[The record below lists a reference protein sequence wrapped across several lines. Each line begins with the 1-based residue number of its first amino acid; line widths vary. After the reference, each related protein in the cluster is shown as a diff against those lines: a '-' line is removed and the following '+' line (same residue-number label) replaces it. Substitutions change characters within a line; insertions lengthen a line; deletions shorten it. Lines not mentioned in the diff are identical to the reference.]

1 MSEPMSGLLPGLIP
15 ELIPEP
21 IPVPIP
27 ELISGFMIRFGICNL
42 ILCGI
47 IGLLFGFKWLFR
59 KHLTSRMQYNLY
71 IILLGLLAVP
81 FLPLPL
87 KSGLLSI
94 GRTSPS
100 ILLSKTGTS
109 QTASQP
115 LSGAAEWM
123 NDFAVSV
130 NDQFSPVIGTL
141 FFGVWIFG
149 MLVMVF
155 LLFRFTVHLHQIEQS
170 ALPLQNPQIC
180 RLYKESLHELDIR
193 KEIPVY
199 STAFLK
205 SPMIVGVFR
214 PKIYVPMH
222 LISDHRSAYDAIHY
236 MMLHELQHYKHKD
249 TFIGYLMNLASIVYW
264 FHPLVWFALKEM
276 KNERE
281 LACDASVL
289 QMLDEKNYID
299 YGNTLLDFAEKL
311 ADTPFPFA
319 SGLSSN
325 MKQMK
330 HRILNIASYQ
340 CPDRKRRLKN
350 ALIFSLIAAL
360 LIGCMP
366 FLSTVAADE
375 DRYHWNSDAENVVYS
390 DFSENFGAYEGSFVL
405 YNSRDDC
412 WNIYDQKQALQ
423 RVAPNSTYKIY
434 DALFGLEEN
443 IITPEDSFIKWNGET
458 YPFTEW
464 NQDQT
469 LSSAMASSVNW
480 YFQSIDQKLGRE
492 RIDSYLEMIGYG
504 NESLSGDLS
513 SYWMESSLQISPIE
527 QVELL
532 IDLYNNHLNFSAEN
546 IAAVKN
552 ALLLS
557 SSDDCTLYGKTGTGN
572 VNGSNVNGWFVGYA
586 ETSDNTYFFATN
598 IRAESHASG
607 SHAAEITLELLKEL
621 KIPVTV
627 IHNTI
632 SGILCFPHIYLAS
645 VYKRGYIPLYTDAS
659 FRE

>member
-1 MSEPMSGLLPGLIP
+1 MSEPM
-15 ELIPEP
+15 
-21 IPVPIP
+21 PVPIS
-27 ELISGFMIRFGICNL
+27 ELISEPIAGFTIRFGICNL

-59 KHLTSRMQYNLY
+59 KHLSSRMQYNLY

-87 KSGLLSI
+87 KSSLIRI

-100 ILLSKTGTS
+100 ILLSKAGAT

-115 LSGAAEWM
+115 LSDAAGWM

-130 NDQFSPVIGTL
+130 NDQISPMISFL
-141 FFGVWIFG
+141 FFGVWISG

-155 LLFRFTVHLHQIEQS
+155 LLFRSAVRLHRIEQS
-170 ALPLQNPQIC
+170 ALPLENPQVYK
-180 RLYKESLHELDIR
+180 LYKESLHELDIR
-193 KEIPVY
+193 NELPVY

-205 SPMIVGVFR
+205 SPMIVGVFK
-214 PKIYVPMH
+214 PKIYVPLH
-222 LISDHRSAYDAIHY
+222 LICDHSSAENAIHY

-311 ADTPFPFA
+311 AGTPFPFA
-319 SGLSSN
+319 SALNDN

-330 HRILNIASYQ
+330 RRILNIASYQ
-340 CPDRKRRLKN
+340 RPDRKRRLKS
-350 ALIFSLIAAL
+350 ALIFSLTAAL

-366 FLSTVAADE
+366 FISTVAADE

-390 DFSENFGAYEGSFVL
+390 DFSESFGTYEGSFVL

-412 WNIYDQKQALQ
+412 WNIYDQEQALQ
-423 RVAPNSTYKIY
+423 RVSPNSTYKIY

-443 IITPEDSFIKWNGET
+443 IITPEDSFIKWNGEA

-469 LSSAMASSVNW
+469 LSSAMSASVNW

-504 NESLSGDLS
+504 NETLSGDLS

-546 IAAVKN
+546 ITAVKN
-552 ALLLS
+552 ALRLS
-557 SSDDCTLYGKTGTGN
+557 SSADCTLYGKTGTGN
-572 VNGSNVNGWFVGYA
+572 VNGSDVNGWFVGYV

-607 SHAAEITLELLKEL
+607 SHAAEITLDLLKEL
-621 KIPVTV
+621 KIPETV
-627 IHNTI
+627 IHNTV
-632 SGILCFPHIYLAS
+632 SGILCFSH
-645 VYKRGYIPLYTDAS
+645 IPLDS
-659 FRE
+659 GDNMRLSLVS